1 LAIVEQYPFLAEF
14 LFENLV
20 LGPQVFDHFL
30 LLSVDPT
37 SKYEKIQLPRL
48 KDEFHEQCVS
58 SEGTGPNLHHHLSAA
73 IGQPE
78 TAELHSLCVMVFA
91 SSGTLFR
98 LGRNCGHIG
107 SAEIWENLH
116 S

>member
-37 SKYEKIQLPRL
+37 SKHEKIQLPRL
-48 KDEFHEQCVS
+48 KDEFHVQTFCVKES
-58 SEGTGPNLHHHLSAA
+58 
-73 IGQPE
+73 
-78 TAELHSLCVMVFA
+78 V
-91 SSGTLFR
+91 
-98 LGRNCGHIG
+98 
-107 SAEIWENLH
+107 EIFTFI
-116 S
+116 